1 MVEGEQRSKSNQQ
14 RDGKDNMANPEVE
27 MCIKTNRNVY
37 ANWYLFQAPI
47 WSLIMQIKA
56 KMKGGI
62 IIVKA
67 VGSTM
72 AVGSTQ

>member
-1 MVEGEQRSKSNQQ
+1 MTDRQDEKLKMVEGEQRSKSNQQ

-47 WSLIMQIKA
+47 
-56 KMKGGI
+56 
-62 IIVKA
+62 
-67 VGSTM
+67 
-72 AVGSTQ
+72 